1 MGIET
6 AVIAGLGLAS
16 AIGQYNQSK
25 SDARQTVKAGAIKA
39 YNRAD
44 EIKSLASRQ
53 RVSYLQAGL
62 ELEGTPQTVV
72 NDTYNKGIADV
83 LSIQGVYNRESKN
96 IMKTARAK
104 LLGDIATAGI
114 SALSGGVGDGLE
126 NMGGNKNLTSN
137 GTITGTIPVQPRK
150 PLFAGAM

>member
-6 AVIAGLGLAS
+6 AVIAGLGVAS

-25 SDARQTVKAGAIKA
+25 SDARQTVKAGDIAA
-39 YNRAD
+39 YTRAD
-44 EIKSLASRQ
+44 EIKRLASQQ

-83 LSIQGVYNRESKN
+83 LSIQGKYNRESKN

-104 LLGDIATAGI
+104 LLGNIASAGV
-114 SALSGGVGDGLE
+114 SAFSGSAGNGIEDMGGVQSLTSGG
-126 NMGGNKNLTSN
+126 S
-137 GTITGTIPVQPRK
+137 ITGTIPVQPRK